1 VSMNVRRDPQR
12 SLRSSDAV
20 WGTVCQLLRVRPN
33 YRGVLL
39 NRQVFTLRAA
49 WLRRLVFYVLL
60 LTLWE
65 ILARSGIWP
74 SYLFPGPLDVL
85 SSLITGFRQGS
96 FLPAILVSLQRLA
109 IGYGISLVVGTVLG
123 LLIGRIQ
130 AVEETV
136 GSLVLGLQAL
146 PSVCWLPLAILW
158 LGLSEQAIIFV
169 VVMGAL
175 FSITL
180 GVSAGVK
187 NTPPVYLK
195 AARNLGTQG
204 LALYT
209 QVILPAALP
218 AILSGLK
225 QGWTFA
231 WRSLMAGELLYFTLS
246 LGNLLE
252 TARDLNDASQV
263 VAVMLVIITLGV
275 TIDSLIFAPV
285 ERRLREQWG
294 LVPR

>member
-1 VSMNVRRDPQR
+1 MLKSIDRGRNVYSICLP
-12 SLRSSDAV
+12 
-20 WGTVCQLLRVRPN
+20 
-33 YRGVLL
+33 
-39 NRQVFTLRAA
+39 FTIRAA

-60 LTLWE
+60 LSIWE
-65 ILARSGIWP
+65 ALALSGIWP
-74 SYLFPGPLDVL
+74 SYLFPGPLDVV
-85 SSLITGFRQGS
+85 SSLVSGFSQGS
-96 FLPAILVSLQRLA
+96 FLTAMLVSLQRLA
-109 IGYGISLVVGTVLG
+109 VGYGVSLVVGTILG
-123 LLIGRIQ
+123 LLIGRIRV
-130 AVEETV
+130 VEETV

-175 FSITL
+175 FSITI
-180 GVSAGVK
+180 GVSTGVK
-187 NTPPVYLK
+187 NTPPIYLK

-204 LALYT
+204 LALYS

-218 AILSGLK
+218 AIVSGLK

-275 TIDSLIFAPV
+275 AIDSLIFAPI

-294 LVPR
+294 LG